1 MVWTNLFCFIFPT
14 VLFSKI
20 QYDGYDYRFENT
32 TDLDRN
38 KLAII
43 KINIVKKMY
52 LNKLLDNST
61 SINDKKCMIDEC
73 ISKSI
78 IDNPNQLYSDDI
90 TAGNLFKDFD
100 FNVEPDFPDNEQILK
115 II

>member
-32 TDLDRN
+32 TDVDID
-38 KLAII
+38 KLTTIKSNII
-43 KINIVKKMY
+43 KKLY
-52 LNKLLDNST
+52 LNKLLDTST
-61 SINDKKCMIDEC
+61 SINDKKSIIDEC
-73 ISKSI
+73 INKYI
-78 IDNPNQLYSDDI
+78 IEKPNQVYSYDM

-100 FNVEPDFPDNEQILK
+100 FDFDIEPDFHDNP
-115 II
+115 